1 MTFSSG
7 LLVYVMVWVV
17 ILFLILPWGV
27 RLPEETER
35 GHATSAP
42 EKPYVGLKLLIT
54 SLLAGLVWVVAFL
67 ILQK

>member
-7 LLVYVMVWVV
+7 ILVYVMVWVV

-27 RLPEETER
+27 HLPEEAEP

-42 EKPYVGLKLLIT
+42 DTPHIGLKLLLT
-54 SLLAGLVWVVAFL
+54 SLISGLVWMVVFL

>member
-27 RLPEETER
+27 RLPEEAEQ
-35 GHATSAP
+35 GHALL
-42 EKPYVGLKLLIT
+42 GLCGWWL
-54 SLLAGLVWVVAFL
+54 F
-67 ILQK
+67 

>member
-27 RLPEETER
+27 RLPEEAEQ

-54 SLLAGLVWVVAFL
+54 SLLAGLVWMVAFL